1 MKNFR
6 WRFSCIILSVIQLD
20 TMWAFLARFF
30 FGRSQPLCSVG
41 FRVRLSARASLVLV
55 LGGFLTTKL
64 HTIRVCTSPGFL
76 HVKISVSYLGY
87 TSNGHLV

>member
-30 FGRSQPLCSVG
+30 LWAF
-41 FRVRLSARASLVLV
+41 SAFLFCRISCASFSSGSLVLV
-55 LGGFLTTKL
+55 LGGFLTTQL
-64 HTIRVCTSPGFL
+64 HTIRVCTSPGSLAVVLVFP
-76 HVKISVSYLGY
+76 SVFFM
-87 TSNGHLV
+87 